1 MDCRWW
7 FCFLS
12 CFFIV
17 GGFAF
22 CPVFFSSLVVLLFAQ
37 TQHFQKVLS
46 KDILYTFFS
55 VDRKNDQHI
64 SENSLKWCIFNGSF
78 GHFSMSFTFCSVFVC
93 LNICQTTNM
102 FYQKWMMFSKF
113 NSSKQVFETFRL
125 RPKSHEF
132 VFSQRLESS
141 LEKFFLKTSPENSLK
156 CALVV
161 C

>member
-1 MDCRWW
+1 
-7 FCFLS
+7 
-12 CFFIV
+12 
-17 GGFAF
+17 
-22 CPVFFSSLVVLLFAQ
+22 
-37 TQHFQKVLS
+37 
-46 KDILYTFFS
+46 
-55 VDRKNDQHI
+55 
-64 SENSLKWCIFNGSF
+64 
-78 GHFSMSFTFCSVFVC
+78 MSFTFCSVCLCVC

-125 RPKSHEF
+125 RPKSRKF

-141 LEKFFLKTSPENSLK
+141 LEKFFLKTSPENSFK